1 MWRSHKGTCK
11 NGAVQTSCRL
21 GVSCSLS
28 FPLLLPV
35 GGQDETISVYIQG
48 LWDGPQKQV
57 SDCICVVSVSSIKT
71 QSEIKLSLLYT

>member
-11 NGAVQTSCRL
+11 NGAVQTGCRL
-21 GVSCSLS
+21 GLSCSLS
-28 FPLLLPV
+28 FPLFLSI
-35 GGQDETISVYIQG
+35 GGHDGTISVYIQG

-57 SDCICVVSVSSIKT
+57 SDYICIVSVSSIKT